1 MSAYREAKVY
11 SVPPTTLR
19 NIISW
24 HVASDAR
31 VGHDTI
37 FTSEKEDKLYKH
49 IIYLAEIGFGYN
61 KTAIHYMA
69 NDFPDSLG
77 KSTKGEKLSDNW
89 FYGFTKRRSDLI
101 TVKPQKLS
109 VPRAK
114 SASRE
119 TLDRYY
125 KELEV
130 VLSIN
135 NIEDKPWNIFNI
147 DETGVNTEHSPPKIV
162 CKKDNVLQNFISS
175 RSATVTVI
183 AAGNAAGQSIP
194 P

>member
-1 MSAYREAKVY
+1 MAK
-11 SVPPTTLR
+11 
-19 NIISW
+19 
-24 HVASDAR
+24 
-31 VGHDTI
+31 
-37 FTSEKEDKLYKH
+37 
-49 IIYLAEIGFGYN
+49 
-61 KTAIHYMA
+61 
-69 NDFPDSLG
+69 DFADSLG

-109 VPRAK
+109 VLKAN
-114 SASRE
+114 SVSRK
-119 TLDRYY
+119 TLDSYY

-135 NIEDKPWNIFNI
+135 NNKDKPWKIFDSN
-147 DETGVNTEHSPPKIV
+147 ETGANTEHSPPKIV
-162 CKKDNVLQNFISS
+162 CKKDTVPQNIISS

>member
-1 MSAYREAKVY
+1 MAK
-11 SVPPTTLR
+11 
-19 NIISW
+19 
-24 HVASDAR
+24 
-31 VGHDTI
+31 
-37 FTSEKEDKLYKH
+37 
-49 IIYLAEIGFGYN
+49 
-61 KTAIHYMA
+61 
-69 NDFPDSLG
+69 DFADSLG

-89 FYGFTKRRSDLI
+89 FCGLTNGKSDLK

-109 VPRAK
+109 IPRAK

-119 TLDRYY
+119 TLDSYY

-135 NIEDKPWNIFNI
+135 NIKDKPWKIFNI
-147 DETGVNTEHSPPKIV
+147 DETGVNTEQSPPKIV
-162 CKKDNVLQNFISS
+162 CKKDTVPQNIKSS

-194 P
+194 PYYVFPGVRWNEDFQGSSIGSAGEIDYRL